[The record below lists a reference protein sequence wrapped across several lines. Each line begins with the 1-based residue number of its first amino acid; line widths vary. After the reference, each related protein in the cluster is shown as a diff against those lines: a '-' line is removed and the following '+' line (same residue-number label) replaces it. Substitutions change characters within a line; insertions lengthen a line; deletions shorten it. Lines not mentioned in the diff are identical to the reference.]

1 MEITIEELTN
11 RTTRHVGISFFA
23 EEKKICKF
31 VRSVRSGFVL
41 LDNITMCGRVVGNL
55 VVT

>member
-11 RTTRHVGISFFA
+11 RTTRHVGISFLP
-23 EEKKICKF
+23 EKKKIC
-31 VRSVRSGFVL
+31 VLSRSVGGNSAL